1 MRISKCEYI
10 NNIKMCIQ
18 KLIQIAEDLNL
29 HDKVK
34 ELKFYVERLVLQ
46 RSLIYKGINLFKCT
60 QYGEKS

>member
-1 MRISKCEYI
+1 MD
-10 NNIKMCIQ
+10 IQ

-34 ELKFYVERLVLQ
+34 ELKFWLKDLVLQ